1 MSSRVEESYT
11 VVVTVENVR
20 TGAAAATRFY
30 GGTDGSI
37 EATEAKTAEGCTSAM
52 EILQEIVR
60 KQGNRETINARVLRE
75 RDKPGVWYEVAR
87 KVAEETL
94 CRDGDGNYHLIK
106 SERAGADKVG
116 RAIEQKRSRELMSED
131 DARYWALE
139 NLRIEEYEKAFGEE

>member
-20 TGAAAATRFY
+20 TGAAQTTKFR
-30 GGTDGSI
+30 GGTDGMC
-37 EATEAKTAEGCTSAM
+37 EVTETKVNGGCTSAM
-52 EILQEIVR
+52 KILQEVL
-60 KQGNRETINARVLRE
+60 GERENQTTIKARSLGAGE
-75 RDKPGVWYEVAR
+75 EFGVWYEVA
-87 KVAEETL
+87 KKTKEETL
-94 CRDGDGNYHLIK
+94 CRDGDGDYHLIK

-139 NLRIEEYEKAFGEE
+139 NLRMEEYEKAFPEK

>member
-20 TGAAAATRFY
+20 TGAAQTTKFC
-30 GGTDGSI
+30 GGTDGML
-37 EATEAKTAEGCTSAM
+37 EVAETKVNGGCTSAM
-52 EILQEIVR
+52 KI
-60 KQGNRETINARVLRE
+60 LRE
-75 RDKPGVWYEVAR
+75 VLGKHENRTPIKARSLGAGKEFGVWYKVAR

-106 SERAGADKVG
+106 SERAGADEVG
-116 RAIEQKRSRELMSED
+116 CAIEQKRSRELMSED

-139 NLRIEEYEKAFGEE
+139 NLRMEEYEKAFGEG

>member
-20 TGAAAATRFY
+20 TGAAQTTKFC
-30 GGTDGSI
+30 GGTDGMI
-37 EATEAKTAEGCTSAM
+37 EVTETKVNGGCTSVM
-52 EILQEIVR
+52 KIL
-60 KQGNRETINARVLRE
+60 REVLGEHEGQTTINARVLRE

-87 KVAEETL
+87 KVEEETL

-106 SERAGADKVG
+106 SERAGADEVG

-139 NLRIEEYEKAFGEE
+139 NLRMEEYEKAFREE